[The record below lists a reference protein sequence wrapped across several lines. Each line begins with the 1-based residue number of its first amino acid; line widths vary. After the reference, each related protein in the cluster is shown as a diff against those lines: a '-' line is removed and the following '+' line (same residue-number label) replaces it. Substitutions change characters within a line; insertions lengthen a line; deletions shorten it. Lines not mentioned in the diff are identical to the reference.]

1 MFPILQLGPL
11 AVRLP
16 GLILLLGVWW
26 AMSLI
31 EREASRRGLP
41 VSDLYNLTFYSLVA
55 GLLGARLWY
64 AARFIPIYWE
74 NPLSLFS
81 LNPATLSITGGLF
94 VGLVAALAF
103 GQRKRLPFWPTL
115 DALTPGLA
123 LLAVVLGLAHLSSGD
138 AFGAPTSLPWAIY
151 LWGEERHPSQV
162 YEILSA
168 VMIFAA
174 IRRMAQRPS
183 VSGFTFLAWV
193 GLSAAARLFLEAFR
207 GDSVI
212 VLGTLRSAQVA
223 ALAILLVAL
232 WGIRNLHRAPAPQ
245 PPIPPG

>member
-31 EREASRRGLP
+31 EREASRRELP
-41 VSDLYNLTFYSLVA
+41 ATDLYNLAFYSLVA

-64 AARFIPIYWE
+64 AARFFHIYWE

-81 LNPATLSITGGLF
+81 LNPATLSVGGGVF
-94 VGLVAALAF
+94 VGLAAAFVF
-103 GQRKRLPFWPTL
+103 GQRKKLPFWPTL
-115 DALTPGLA
+115 DALTPGLT
-123 LLAVVLGLAHLSSGD
+123 LFAVFLGLAHLSSGD
-138 AFGAPTSLPWAIY
+138 AFGAPTGLPWGIH
-151 LWGEERHPSQV
+151 LWGEDRHPSQV

-168 VMIFAA
+168 GVILAVL
-174 IRRMAQRPS
+174 RQMAQRPS
-183 VSGFTFLAWV
+183 VPGFTFLAWI
-193 GLSAAARLFLEAFR
+193 GLSAGARLFLEAFR

-212 VLGTLRSAQVA
+212 VLGSLRSAQLA
-223 ALAILLVAL
+223 SLTALMLSLWAL
-232 WGIRNLHRAPAPQ
+232 RIKARSEKEARET
-245 PPIPPG
+245 